1 MNGFT
6 TTATLAELIDKRPI
20 KKRKIKRTY
29 SMSNK
34 INLRAAQRIMKIK
47 KL

>member
-6 TTATLAELIDKRPI
+6 TTATLSELIDKRPM

-47 KL
+47 NI

>member
-6 TTATLAELIDKRPI
+6 TTATLSELIDKRPI

-29 SMSNK
+29 SKSNK
-34 INLRAAQRIMKIK
+34 ISLRAAQRIMKIK

>member
-6 TTATLAELIDKRPI
+6 TTATLSELIDKRPM

-34 INLRAAQRIMKIK
+34 INLRAAQRIIKIK
-47 KL
+47 KI

>member
-6 TTATLAELIDKRPI
+6 TTATLSEIIDKRPM

-47 KL
+47 KI